1 MRILELGNA
10 LGDLDG
16 AALGHVLR
24 VRRRREGLAGDLAG
38 PHIGGTRRHA
48 EQCRIAHEFAP
59 IDLLVRKLF
68 AQLADELVLFL
79 THFGTSP
86 FGHHTFLEI
95 ACKGTLSLHL
105 IALSLS
111 FC

>member
-1 MRILELGNA
+1 MTEQRCVADEL
-10 LGDLDG
+10 
-16 AALGHVLR
+16 AAIHG
-24 VRRRREGLAGDLAG
+24 
-38 PHIGGTRRHA
+38 
-48 EQCRIAHEFAP
+48 
-59 IDLLVRKLF
+59 LVRKLF